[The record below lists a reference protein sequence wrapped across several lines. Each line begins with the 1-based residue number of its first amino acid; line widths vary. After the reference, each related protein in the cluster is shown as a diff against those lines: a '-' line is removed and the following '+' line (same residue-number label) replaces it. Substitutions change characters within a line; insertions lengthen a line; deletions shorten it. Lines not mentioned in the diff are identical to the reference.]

1 MVRSVKKPAKRICT
15 LCKKYRVKITLKR
28 GGKRVYKKESV
39 LRKQLRRKMKGR
51 SKFGSS
57 CQSGYNP
64 MSLFGKRRRRGV
76 KRRTTRKRTTKR
88 RTTRKRT
95 TKRRTTRKRTTRRR
109 SGFGKTT
116 QIRKLHK
123 LCKVYGVKIG
133 RKSPSVLRKQCLK
146 KAKTMLKKMGR
157 RSRLSRFGFN
167 PLRAAAQLTPG
178 GQLFIDSNA
187 KVELKKL
194 KAQQATGTEQRERDE
209 TRRRQETRDAAA
221 AEERKTAR
229 EAALRREERE
239 DKRREKEEDERKEE
253 KKLRQA
259 KQEREEDERR
269 EMKKMQL
276 QHEMEEKAHQ
286 RELEKAAALAKLG
299 ALPTTTTS
307 AAFGKRRRGRPGRP
321 RKVGRPRKAGRR

>member
-1 MVRSVKKPAKRICT
+1 MVRSVKKPGKKICT
-15 LCKKYRVKITLKR
+15 LCKKYRIRVTLKR

-39 LRKQLRRKMKGR
+39 LKRQLKRKMKGR

-64 MSLFGKRRRRGV
+64 MSLFGRHRRRGV
-76 KRRTTRKRTTKR
+76 KRTTRKRRTTKR
-88 RTTRKRT
+88 RTTTRK
-95 TKRRTTRKRTTRRR
+95 RTTRKRTVKRTTRHR

-116 QIRKLHK
+116 QVRKLHK

-146 KAKTMLKKMGR
+146 KAKTMLKKVGR
-157 RSRLSRFGFN
+157 RSRFGWS

-194 KAQQATGTEQRERDE
+194 KAQQASGREQMERDDA
-209 TRRRQETRDAAA
+209 RRRQEARDAAA
-221 AEERKTAR
+221 AEERKAAR
-229 EAALRREERE
+229 EEAARRQERE
-239 DKRREKEEDERKEE
+239 DKKREREDEERKEE

-259 KQEREEDERR
+259 KQDREDEERR
-269 EMKKMQL
+269 EMKKLQL

-299 ALPTTTTS
+299 TVPAA
-307 AAFGKRRRGRPGRP
+307 AAFGKRRRRGRPGRP